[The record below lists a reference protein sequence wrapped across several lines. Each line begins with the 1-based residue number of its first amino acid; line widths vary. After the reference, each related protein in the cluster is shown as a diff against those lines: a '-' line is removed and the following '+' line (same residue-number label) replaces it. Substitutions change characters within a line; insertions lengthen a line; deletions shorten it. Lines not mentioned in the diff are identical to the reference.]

1 MRVILSFLV
10 AGMLILFSAVSITG
24 CKPPAQPVPPPFPTK
39 QPEITIP
46 ADFKL
51 SGPFTTWQDQKV
63 NIDSNISHR
72 LFRNCE
78 VQIVS
83 DNVVISDSSFENS
96 VVLIDVKSNVVFDRV
111 IFRDLNQYEKAA
123 LSVNNSRGI
132 VVRDCRF
139 VNNYIGLGVHGS
151 SAEVL
156 SNRFEGNNG
165 HNALMIGEGSSVK
178 VRGELLLRQF
188 PSRHIDNEPGRF
200 N

>member
-1 MRVILSFLV
+1 MRLILSWLV
-10 AGMLILFSAVSITG
+10 AGILILFSVVGITS
-24 CKPPAQPVPPPFPTK
+24 CKPPVQPVPPPFPAA
-39 QPEITIP
+39 QPEISVP
-46 ADFKL
+46 AEFKL

-111 IFRDLNQYEKAA
+111 IFRDLNQYEKTT